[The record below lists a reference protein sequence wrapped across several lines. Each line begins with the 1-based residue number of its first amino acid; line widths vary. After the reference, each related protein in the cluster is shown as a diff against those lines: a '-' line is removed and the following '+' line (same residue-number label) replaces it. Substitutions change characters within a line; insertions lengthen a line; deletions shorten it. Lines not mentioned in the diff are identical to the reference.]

1 MDGYMV
7 DAMMM
12 YRGML
17 LINTFYPD
25 SEFPWRVF
33 LRPCSQVPRAA
44 AGVPLQ
50 RGGAAQPDQERAA
63 AARQPQLLRQL
74 RQHHRQ
80 QDHGGLSCHCQD
92 VRDSQDRVRRL
103 QNRPG
108 VLQLC
113 SGNGSQPTETG
124 RDSAEIQ

>member
-1 MDGYMV
+1 MV

-17 LINTFYPD
+17 LLNTFYPD

-50 RGGAAQPDQERAA
+50 RGGAAEPDQERAA

-80 QDHGGLSCHCQD
+80 QDHGGLT
-92 VRDSQDRVRRL
+92 
-103 QNRPG
+103 
-108 VLQLC
+108 
-113 SGNGSQPTETG
+113 GNGKNTF
-124 RDSAEIQ
+124 EIYLHEKIFIVTLKYFRSRCMRRRG

>member
-1 MDGYMV
+1 MV

-33 LRPCSQVPRAA
+33 LRPGSQVPRAA

-80 QDHGGLSCHCQD
+80 QDHGGHHDDRQA
-92 VRDSQDRVRRL
+92 VRGRQGRVRRL
-103 QNRPG
+103 PHRPRG
-108 VLQLC
+108 EEKQEKYIFHKV
-113 SGNGSQPTETG
+113 
-124 RDSAEIQ
+124 